1 MKINKDLENFLKQE
15 KLTEVFKKEVNAQDC
30 KWDEIEV
37 ESLITAM
44 VWNKTSQGF
53 EWWKSVNDTFEKY
66 ENTPDIINDTI
77 TLSKNKVRKYR
88 SNQGKSPE
96 RTKIS
101 YKVCFYLGIITILI
115 LVSYAIFIQL

>member
-1 MKINKDLENFLKQE
+1 MSDNISELQVLKSAAGYYIGRTQLGE
-15 KLTEVFKKEVNAQDC
+15 PYSRKLTYFKTKEEAEELL
-30 KWDEIEV
+30 K
-37 ESLITAM
+37 
-44 VWNKTSQGF
+44 
-53 EWWKSVNDTFEKY
+53 KY

-96 RTKIS
+96 RNKIS

>member
-66 ENTPDIINDTI
+66 ENTPDIIKLENI
-77 TLSKNKVRKYR
+77 EVIKVNLLKEL
-88 SNQGKSPE
+88 KFHI
-96 RTKIS
+96 KF
-101 YKVCFYLGIITILI
+101 V
-115 LVSYAIFIQL
+115 FI